1 LDAQYTRRR
10 SPSKV
15 ELPARLN
22 DLLEQF
28 KVLKGISKT
37 EMITFALEDLLRL
50 QDPPDPD
57 RF

>member
-1 LDAQYTRRR
+1 M
-10 SPSKV
+10 